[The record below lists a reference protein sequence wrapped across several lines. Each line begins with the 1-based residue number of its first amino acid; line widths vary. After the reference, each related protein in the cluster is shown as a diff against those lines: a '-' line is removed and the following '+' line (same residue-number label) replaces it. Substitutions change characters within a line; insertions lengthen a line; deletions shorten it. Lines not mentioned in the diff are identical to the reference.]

1 MINRYINK
9 NKIVKWEKFYL
20 CAMDHNPISV
30 LYLSAYDIAHKIY
43 IHNFF
48 FLENGRYREIVTTI
62 CYKPSHL
69 KIAQANYLEMTHI
82 S

>member
-1 MINRYINK
+1 MQWTIILFQYF
-9 NKIVKWEKFYL
+9 IV
-20 CAMDHNPISV
+20 
-30 LYLSAYDIAHKIY
+30 SAYDIAHKIY
-43 IHNFF
+43 IHNLKNFF
-48 FLENGRYREIVTTI
+48 SLKNGRYRKIVTTI